1 MKSTH
6 RHGYR
11 HASLGHSLSRLFA
24 ATGVGVV
31 SVLTLTGCP
40 ATVDCIKDPQN
51 TACITSAGNDGAGPG
66 GATGAGATGNTVATN
81 QSAASCSK
89 SCASVEDCACG
100 RDAANGACAVGRKEC
115 IDASKQCPDFCTG
128 ITGKM
133 QVQCVNQRCAVV
145 APPPDEGACSTTCT
159 TDTDCACGKDARNG
173 RCAVGRKECIDTASQ
188 CPDFCSGIT
197 GKLRTQCANGAC
209 VVK

>member
-24 ATGVGVV
+24 ATGVGIV

-66 GATGAGATGNTVATN
+66 GATGAGATGNTVATH

-145 APPPDEGACSTTCT
+145 APPPDEGACS
-159 TDTDCACGKDARNG
+159 
-173 RCAVGRKECIDTASQ
+173 
-188 CPDFCSGIT
+188 
-197 GKLRTQCANGAC
+197 
-209 VVK
+209 